1 MPPLYAII
9 TPFFI
14 FVSFL
19 LVLLVSLSVPI
30 ITTISLFDINGYAGV
45 SFLNTGVSL
54 TGHVTFGVWGYCIAP
69 VDVE

>member
-1 MPPLYAII
+1 MPPLYSII
-9 TPFFI
+9 IPFLL

-30 ITTISLFDINGYAGV
+30 IHSIDLFFINGYAGV

-54 TGHVTFGVWGYCIAP
+54 TGKVFFGVWGYCIAP

>member
-1 MPPLYAII
+1 MPPLFAITI
-9 TPFFI
+9 PFLF

-30 ITTISLFDINGYAGV
+30 IDTIALFNINGYAGV
-45 SFLNTGVSL
+45 SFLDTGVSL
-54 TGHVTFGVWGYCIAP
+54 TGHVSFGVWGYCIAP